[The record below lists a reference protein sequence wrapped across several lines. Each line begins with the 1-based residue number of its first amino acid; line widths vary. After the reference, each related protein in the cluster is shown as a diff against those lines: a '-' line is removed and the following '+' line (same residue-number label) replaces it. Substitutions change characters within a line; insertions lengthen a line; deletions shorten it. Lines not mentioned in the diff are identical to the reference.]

1 MVAIINLIRFT
12 HTVPRKAVG
21 DDDINVSIVSSAY
34 NEIKFPLSKVFKSC
48 TEVVFFF
55 IHFILIWFLHS
66 FVKKIVLQSNLHQI
80 M

>member
-12 HTVPRKAVG
+12 HTVSRKAVG
-21 DDDINVSIVSSAY
+21 DDDINVNIVSSAY
-34 NEIKFPLSKVFKSC
+34 NEINFPLSKVFKSC
-48 TEVVFFF
+48 TEVFFF
-55 IHFILIWFLHS
+55 TYFILIWFLHS